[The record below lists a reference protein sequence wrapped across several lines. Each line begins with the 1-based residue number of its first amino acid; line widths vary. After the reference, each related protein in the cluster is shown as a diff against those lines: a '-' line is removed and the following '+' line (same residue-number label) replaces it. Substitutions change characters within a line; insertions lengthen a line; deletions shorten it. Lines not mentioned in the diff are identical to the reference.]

1 MESRFPKARG
11 TTDTYSNDNSSL
23 RKARGTTD
31 TYSNDNSSL
40 RLIYLLELVQRF
52 TDSSV
57 RPGARDEP
65 PGLDDEDATARLS
78 RPLHFIGTR

>member
-1 MESRFPKARG
+1 MESRFP
-11 TTDTYSNDNSSL
+11 
-23 RKARGTTD
+23 KARGTTD

-78 RPLHFIGTR
+78 RPLHFVGSRGASDDVRDGVTITFDG